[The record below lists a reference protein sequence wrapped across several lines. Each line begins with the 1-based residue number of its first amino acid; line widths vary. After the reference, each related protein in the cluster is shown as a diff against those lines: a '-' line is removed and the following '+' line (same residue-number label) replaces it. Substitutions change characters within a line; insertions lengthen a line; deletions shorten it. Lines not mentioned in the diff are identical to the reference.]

1 MKFTLSWLKQ
11 YLNTQTPSVITAQD
25 IIKKLTE
32 LGLEVDGVEN
42 KAEIYAPFK
51 VAKVKSAE
59 QHPDADRLRVCQVE
73 TEDGM
78 IQVVCGA
85 PNARTGMTAIFAPV
99 GSYIPGLDVTLE
111 KGKIRG
117 QESCGML
124 VSERE
129 MCISDEHNGIID
141 LDDKYEIGTPITE
154 IFDGLDDVVIEIGLT
169 PDRADCAG
177 ILGIARDLAAAGCG
191 EFILPARPQINET
204 FESRVKVYTDTP
216 ETCPH
221 FMGRQIKGVKNG
233 ESPAWLKAQL
243 EAIGLRPIS
252 ALVDI
257 TNYFTIGMDR
267 PLHVYDVNRLQGD
280 IRVKLAAGGESFDAL
295 NDKSYTLKGGETVI
309 TDNSG
314 VLGLG
319 GVVGGATTG
328 VEADTTDVFLECAY
342 FDPTSTAV
350 TGRAHQIISDA
361 RYRFERG
368 VDPDFLPHATDLA
381 TQMIL
386 DICGGE
392 ASSIVQAGKPVEWKR
407 QYNFDS
413 KQTHKLTGVD
423 VPEQEQLEILSS
435 LGFEVVGQQ
444 SPFKV
449 QPPSWRGDVLGAA
462 DIVEEVIRIYGY
474 DNIKAI
480 PVKRE
485 GELTDN
491 ALSTTHFLR
500 MCAGRALAARGMQEC
515 ITWSFIPYALAQ
527 EFTDGDVNPSLRLT
541 NPLSVEMDT
550 MRPSILPNLIQA
562 AARNADRGYG
572 NASLFEVGPVF
583 RGVNPD
589 EQDTIAA
596 GIRHGVMADKHW
608 ASADVARKVD
618 AFDAKADALAAIQA
632 VNPSLVP
639 QISADAPSWYHPGR
653 SGVFRLG
660 KNILA
665 TFGEIHPAILEEI
678 DITSP
683 VVGFE
688 IFLGNIPQAKKA
700 SNARPLLSVSQFQPV
715 TRDFAFLVDDN
726 ISADEIVSS
735 AKKGG
740 GALAEKVTIFDVYQG
755 KGVPEGQKSVAV
767 SVRFIPKDKTLTDKD
782 IEEISKSVVDS
793 VHKKTGASLRA

>member
-11 YLNTQTPSVITAQD
+11 YLNTQAPSKATTED
-25 IIKKLTE
+25 IIAKLTA
-32 LGLEVDGVEN
+32 LGLEVDGIEN

-59 QHPDADRLRVCQVE
+59 KHPDADRLRVCQVE

-85 PNARTGMTAIFAPV
+85 PNARAGMTAIFAPV

-141 LDDKYEIGTPITE
+141 LDDKHEIGTPITQ
-154 IFDGLDDVVIEIGLT
+154 IFEGLDEVVIEIGLT

-177 ILGIARDLAAAGCG
+177 ILGIARDLAAGGCG
-191 EFILPARPQINET
+191 QFTLPERPAIDEK
-204 FESRVKVYTDTP
+204 FDCAVKVHTDTP

-221 FMGRQIKGVKNG
+221 FIGRQIRGVKNG

-280 IRVKLAAGGESFDAL
+280 IRVKLAQGGESFDAL

-309 TDNSG
+309 TDDSG

-319 GVVGGATTG
+319 GVVGGTSTG

-392 ASSIVQAGKPVEWKR
+392 ASTVVEAGKPIAWQR
-407 QYNFDS
+407 QYDFDPAR
-413 KQTHKLTGVD
+413 TLKLTGVD
-423 VPEQEQLEILSS
+423 IPEQEQLYILGS
-435 LGFEVVGQQ
+435 LGFEIDGK
-444 SPFKV
+444 SAPYSV
-449 QPPSWRGDVLGAA
+449 QPPSWRGDILGTA
-462 DIVEEVIRIYGY
+462 DLVEEVIRIYGY
-474 DNIKAI
+474 DNIEAT

-485 GELTDN
+485 GDLTDN
-491 ALSTTHFLR
+491 ALSSTHFLR
-500 MCAGRALAARGMQEC
+500 YHAGRTLAARGLQEC
-515 ITWSFIPYALAQ
+515 ITWSFMAHDLAK
-527 EFTDGDVNPSLRLT
+527 EFTDGDINPALRLS
-541 NPLSVEMDT
+541 NPLSAELST

-572 NASLFEVGPVF
+572 NAALFETGPVF
-583 RGVNPD
+583 RGVNPKD
-589 EQDTIAA
+589 QDLIAA
-596 GIRHGVMADKHW
+596 GIRHGIMGNKHW
-608 ASADVARKVD
+608 SSAEASRKVD
-618 AFDAKADALAAIQA
+618 IYDVKADALAAIQA
-632 VNPSLVP
+632 VNPSLNP
-639 QISADAPSWYHPGR
+639 QLSTDAPAWYHPGR
-653 SGVFRLG
+653 SGVYRLG
-660 KNILA
+660 KNVLA
-665 TFGEIHPAILEEI
+665 AFGEIHPSVLEEI
-678 DITSP
+678 DIIAP

-688 IFLGNIPQAKKA
+688 VFLDNIPQAKKSA
-700 SNARPLLSVSQFQPV
+700 TLKSLKVSPFQPV
-715 TRDFAFLVDDN
+715 TRDFAFLADQEVTADD
-726 ISADEIVSS
+726 IVMS

-740 GALAEKVTIFDVYQG
+740 GAMTDSVTIFDIYQG
-755 KGVPEGQKSVAV
+755 KGVPDGKKSVAV
-767 SVRFIPKDKTLTDKD
+767 SIRFIPQDKTLTDKD
-782 IEEISKSVVDS
+782 IENISQSVVDAVS
-793 VHKKTGASLRA
+793 KKTGAVLRA